1 MMSLDVTGASF
12 AAVVVELDT
21 VRAGK
26 QCEIQLPFEGGADF
40 EDAKGMHDVR
50 DRVVD
55 RALVDCD
62 EPGQR
67 VASLAVVQR
76 KTKMLDAVATVT
88 QGIEPSKTLYG
99 AAIVV
104 FPHFVAFEVVSATC
118 KAVSAGSKES
128 ALTEVLPRTWRDVRA
143 HVAVPATLRDKF
155 EFESHEAFVRVLSA
169 GGHFCRIISDN
180 GAL

>member
-1 MMSLDVTGASF
+1 MISLDVIAASF
-12 AAVVVELDT
+12 AAAVVELDA
-21 VRAGK
+21 VRVGE
-26 QCEIQLPFEGGADF
+26 QCEIQLPFEGGAHL
-40 EDAKGMHDVR
+40 EDAKGMHDVL

-67 VASLAVVQR
+67 VAGLAAVQR
-76 KTKMLDAVATVT
+76 KTKVLDAVTTVAE
-88 QGIEPSKTLYG
+88 GIEPSKTLYG

-128 ALTEVLPRTWRDVRA
+128 ALTEVFPRTGRDVRA

-155 EFESHEAFVRVLSA
+155 EVESHEAFVRVLSG